1 MKPEPGDYVNTPD
14 GNGLVLTVEHDERWI
29 ESLGERGE
37 TRIDM
42 VVLDTTVYCVRT
54 FEGCEYYQIEEI
66 RPIT

>member
-14 GNGLVLTVEHDERWI
+14 GNGLVLTVEHD
-29 ESLGERGE
+29 
-37 TRIDM
+37 D
-42 VVLDTTVYCVRT
+42 VLDTTVYCVRT